1 MTPRLF
7 KPENN
12 TKAEEFK
19 EFLPVNVTCSFRS
32 LAPAIAQCEDKYL
45 LPVLGEPLLNKLAA
59 YYEGGTHDDELLEAL
74 LKRSQY
80 AVVRLA
86 YWQDYDLLSVS
97 MSDKGAADN
106 AGEGRLYKYQ
116 ADALKKALKNGGF
129 DQLDSVL
136 EYCHRNIEQLPEF
149 LQSPAYT
156 DAKSLIVGTTKEFN
170 DIFHIGGS
178 RLVFL
183 KMRHFVRT

>member
-45 LPVLGEPLLNKLAA
+45 LPILGETLFSRLAA
-59 YYEGGTHDDELLEAL
+59 YYEGGTHDNELLEAL

-116 ADALKKALKNGGF
+116 ADCKAPHIPIPVPSLSARQRSSTTSSTSAAPASSSSRCAILSAPRRRRSCATASAGR
-129 DQLDSVL
+129 SVTS
-136 EYCHRNIEQLPEF
+136 Y
-149 LQSPAYT
+149 
-156 DAKSLIVGTTKEFN
+156 
-170 DIFHIGGS
+170 
-178 RLVFL
+178 
-183 KMRHFVRT
+183 